1 MLVGL
6 LTGTCPKGPGLS
18 SWKKTVRKLRN
29 LPPTT
34 FCKNALQEM
43 GDMEEEK
50 EEEIEEHFDLHVCLG
65 GVNRI
70 EDCAD
75 DRPQAGPGHEVC
87 LRHRVSQ
94 EPRRQSPRK

>member
-1 MLVGL
+1 
-6 LTGTCPKGPGLS
+6 
-18 SWKKTVRKLRN
+18 
-29 LPPTT
+29 
-34 FCKNALQEM
+34 
-43 GDMEEEK
+43 MEEEK
-50 EEEIEEHFDLHVCLG
+50 EEEIEEHFDLHVCLD